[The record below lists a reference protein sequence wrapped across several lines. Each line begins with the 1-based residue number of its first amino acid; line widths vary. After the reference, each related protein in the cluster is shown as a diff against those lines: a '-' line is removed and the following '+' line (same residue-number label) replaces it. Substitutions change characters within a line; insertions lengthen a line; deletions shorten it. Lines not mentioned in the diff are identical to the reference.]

1 MACGAGTV
9 KAEAVANRETKHAAW
24 AMSLLA
30 REQVLFAMPSD
41 GAAKKRRKKKKTAVR
56 AVKVVFIAP
65 TLIYNKSSL

>member
-30 REQVLFAMPSD
+30 REQVLFAMPFPD
-41 GAAKKRRKKKKTAVR
+41 GAAQKKKEK
-56 AVKVVFIAP
+56 KE
-65 TLIYNKSSL
+65 NCSSRRESSIHRTDPHL

>member
-30 REQVLFAMPSD
+30 REQVLFAMPFPD
-41 GAAKKRRKKKKTAVR
+41 GAAKKRREKKKTAVR
-56 AVKVVFIAP
+56 AVKVVFI
-65 TLIYNKSSL
+65 LIYNKSSL